1 MQIAQAAQMGTPFV
15 GALLG
20 KVRWDFGSFFAVKN
34 IWDFNRTSRFLF
46 GRDRLYV
53 CPYLYHQI
61 IGQA

>member
-1 MQIAQAAQMGTPFV
+1 MGTPFE

-20 KVRWDFGSFFAVKN
+20 KVRWHFGLFFAVKN
-34 IWDFNRTSRFLF
+34 VWDFNRTSRFLF
-46 GRDRLYV
+46 GSDRLYV